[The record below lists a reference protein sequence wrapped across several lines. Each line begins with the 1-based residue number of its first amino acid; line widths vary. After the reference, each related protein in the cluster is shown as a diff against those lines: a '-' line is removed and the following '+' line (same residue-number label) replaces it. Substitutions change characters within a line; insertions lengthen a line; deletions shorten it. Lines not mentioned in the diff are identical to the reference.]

1 MVSFKSNK
9 SNLNR
14 KNPIFFSLKKNHDL
28 YQLYSLKML
37 MKEAHTWD
45 TVFLFIQSVV
55 FYTNG

>member
-28 YQLYSLKML
+28 YQLYSLKMV
-37 MKEAHTWD
+37 MKEALHMGHGLS
-45 TVFLFIQSVV
+45 FHPKCSILH
-55 FYTNG
+55 